1 MKINQELSYDSINNW
16 YLTLY
21 GHVQQ
26 HLGMALIIKLNRT
39 VFISLSKS
47 KNDSLVFNYS
57 GCTVYPDVQ
66 IVVSSEWY
74 WSICLN
80 ASFDKFNFL
89 VVPID
94 LLFNL
99 LYLPPLKIVES
110 TTLPSTKQ
118 SMRQQ
123 ITIIFKQTRIP
134 VKNKYKLTII
144 PV

>member
-57 GCTVYPDVQ
+57 GCTVYHDVQ
-66 IVVSSEWY
+66 IVVSREWY

-99 LYLPPLKIVES
+99 LYPPLKIVES
-110 TTLPSTKQ
+110 TTLTSTKQ